1 MDASSETD
9 YNAVTAY
16 LEANYGG
23 SYEAY
28 LLDYYNTKDGANYED
43 FSSLVLNSTVVE
55 DLMATTAGTLRY
67 KEDNKDMSVTLTLP
81 ENMLYDN
88 FYQSLLSFVYGDE
101 RIKNVAGQIQYVTR
115 EPTNQTVTEEF
126 LRSVL
131 PDWYIDYLIEW
142 EGCTLEDLLTVY
154 CDPNDPD
161 NEDAVDLALAFCN
174 GYSKELGWYYY
185 DEDGNKVS
193 LVPALDY
200 GDARMEADNDSWN
213 YEGNELTVGDY
224 MATML
229 TKSGAWADANNYFK
243 ELLAAGISSDE
254 ASWRAFNMALNLDG
268 ELTGNTYQLTHWSW
282 YNSIV
287 LYCADGDLTIH
298 KEDEDG
304 KALAGAG
311 YELWEIKTTTNA
323 DGTTETVK
331 EYFFGTAVSGKDAD
345 GNAITY
351 YKGVFR
357 TKSDET
363 ESCILYTDADG
374 NIYIRFIDEEG
385 GDDGQYY
392 LQEVVAPDGY
402 VLDDTVYDIVIKGGE
417 TTRITLV
424 NQKEETDTPT
434 TPDTPSTP
442 TDTPTPHDTETNSL
456 HLDEPLVPTTTLVE
470 VDETGVPLTGTESPV
485 PQTGDDTP
493 QWAATALLALLGLL
507 ALAAANRERKPCKH

>member
-1 MDASSETD
+1 
-9 YNAVTAY
+9 
-16 LEANYGG
+16 
-23 SYEAY
+23 
-28 LLDYYNTKDGANYED
+28 
-43 FSSLVLNSTVVE
+43 
-55 DLMATTAGTLRY
+55 
-67 KEDNKDMSVTLTLP
+67 
-81 ENMLYDN
+81 
-88 FYQSLLSFVYGDE
+88 
-101 RIKNVAGQIQYVTR
+101 
-115 EPTNQTVTEEF
+115 
-126 LRSVL
+126 
-131 PDWYIDYLIEW
+131 
-142 EGCTLEDLLTVY
+142 
-154 CDPNDPD
+154 
-161 NEDAVDLALAFCN
+161 
-174 GYSKELGWYYY
+174 
-185 DEDGNKVS
+185 
-193 LVPALDY
+193 
-200 GDARMEADNDSWN
+200 MEADNDSWN

-268 ELTGNTYQLTHWSW
+268 ELAGNIYQLTHWSW